1 MYRGSLGVQIG
12 NKHTLK
18 DWGLGWTK
26 ITLGFPEAKTYE
38 QDIPGMDGVLDFTE
52 SLTGGD
58 VKYKIRTLTLEFETP
73 EQDYYDWGI
82 RISEIANY
90 LDGRKYKIILDNDPD
105 FYYIGRLNV
114 EVEKSDRVEGTLTLS
129 GSVDPY
135 KYEKFSS
142 LENWEWDTF
151 NFRTGIIRNY
161 KDIVVD
167 GTYKL
172 VIPGRRKRI
181 VPVISCNT
189 AIQVSYEGVIYN
201 LSPGKNKVFGICIKE
216 GENILTFSGKA
227 TISVDYRG
235 GLL

>member
-1 MYRGSLGVQIG
+1 MYRGRLGVQIG

-73 EQDYYDWGI
+73 EQDYYDWSI

-90 LDGRKYKIILDNDPD
+90 LAGRKYKIILDNDPD

-114 EVEKSDRVEGTLTLS
+114 EVEKLDRVEGTLILS
-129 GSVDPY
+129 GSVARY

-142 LENWEWDTF
+142 LESLE
-151 NFRTGIIRNY
+151 
-161 KDIVVD
+161 
-167 GTYKL
+167 
-172 VIPGRRKRI
+172 
-181 VPVISCNT
+181 
-189 AIQVSYEGVIYN
+189 
-201 LSPGKNKVFGICIKE
+201 
-216 GENILTFSGKA
+216 
-227 TISVDYRG
+227 
-235 GLL
+235 

>member
-26 ITLGFPEAKTYE
+26 ITLVFPEAKTYE

-90 LDGRKYKIILDNDPD
+90 LAGRKYKIILDNDPD

-114 EVEKSDRVEGTLTLS
+114 EVKKSDRVEGTLTLS